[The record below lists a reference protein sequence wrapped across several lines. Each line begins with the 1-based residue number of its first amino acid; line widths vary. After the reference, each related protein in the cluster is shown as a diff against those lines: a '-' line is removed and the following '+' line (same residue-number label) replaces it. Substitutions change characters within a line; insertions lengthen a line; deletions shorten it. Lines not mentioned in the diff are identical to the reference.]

1 MKQYR
6 VADLFSGAGG
16 MSLGFK
22 QAGFEVVFAA
32 DNDKEALETYIH
44 NFGPHAYSLD
54 LTKDSPEA
62 IAKQIR
68 EKAGNI
74 DVLIGGPPCQ
84 GFSIQR
90 RGSPDD
96 ARNHLLLKHVQIGLA
111 LNVKALV
118 IENVPTILGR
128 RGAIQLNEA
137 LALLAGASYTVASAV
152 LQAADYGTPQLRRRA
167 FVVAFRGDFPGD
179 FRFAEPTRSP
189 DKYATV
195 RQALSGLPRLPSD
208 HSPHTEISNHQRRNI
223 SEINLERL
231 SYVPEGG
238 GRLDIPEELR
248 LPCHRKDNGHRHLDV
263 YGRMS
268 WDKPAPTITAMFDN
282 FTRGRFAHPSETRN
296 ITNRE
301 GARLQSFPDDFV
313 FLGSQKSVARQ
324 IGNAVPPMLAAAVAH
339 AISGHL
345 DRKSL
350 GRQKAGES
358 SIGGIKGVERQVT
371 CKQATAAI

>member
-1 MKQYR
+1 MTRYR

-16 MSLGFK
+16 LSLGFK
-22 QAGFEVVFAA
+22 RAGFDIVFAA
-32 DNDKEALETYIH
+32 DNDRESLETYIH
-44 NFGPHAYSLD
+44 NFGPHAYPLD
-54 LTKDSPEA
+54 MTKGSPRA

-68 EKAGNI
+68 ETAGDI

-90 RGSPDD
+90 RGSLDD
-96 ARNHLLLKHVQIGLA
+96 PRNHLLLRHVQVGLA
-111 LNVKALV
+111 LNVKTLL
-118 IENVPTILGR
+118 IENVPTILGT
-128 RGAIQLNEA
+128 RGAPQLNQA
-137 LALLAGASYTVASAV
+137 LSLLAEASYMVASAV
-152 LQAADYGTPQLRRRA
+152 LQAADYGVPQLRRRA
-167 FVVAFRGDFPGD
+167 FVVAFRQDLPGHFQFP
-179 FRFAEPTRSP
+179 EPVASP
-189 DKYATV
+189 ISYTTV
-195 RQALSGLPRLPSD
+195 RQALHGLPELPAD
-208 HSPHTEISNHQRRNI
+208 HSPHPVVHNHQRRKI
-223 SEINLERL
+223 SEINLRRL

-263 YGRMS
+263 YGRMI

-313 FLGSQKSVARQ
+313 FIGNQKSVARQ
-324 IGNAVPPMLAAAVAH
+324 IGNAVPPVLAAAIAH

-345 DRKSL
+345 DGKAL
-350 GRQKAGES
+350 GRQKSREDS
-358 SIGGIKGVERQVT
+358 LGGIKGAEREVT
-371 CKQATAAI
+371 CKQATPVV